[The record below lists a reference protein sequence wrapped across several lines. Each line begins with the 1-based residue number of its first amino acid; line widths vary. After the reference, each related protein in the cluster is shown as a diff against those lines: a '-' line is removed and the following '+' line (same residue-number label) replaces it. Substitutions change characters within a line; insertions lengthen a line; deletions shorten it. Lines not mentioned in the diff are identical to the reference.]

1 MHKGVLRLGSAE
13 RLGALVLPQLLLNF
27 REQYPNIK
35 IEIIEENSMVLEEK
49 LLLGAIEIAILCLPL
64 KNNNVNY

>member
-1 MHKGVLRLGSAE
+1 MRKIFLKF
-13 RLGALVLPQLLLNF
+13 Q
-27 REQYPNIK
+27 EQYPNIK